1 MMLKKRDNTIYI
13 YIYERNVIRYFLSN
27 TFSRTGIS
35 EQRAC

>member
-27 TFSRTGIS
+27 IFSNGIS